1 MDMPDNWIEIARTG
15 TFTDSAGRPQ
25 TFTDS
30 DLAAIAEAYDPAKR
44 DCPLVF
50 GHPRTDAAPAFG
62 WARKL
67 KAEGGRL
74 LAQFDQVPEAV
85 KKIVAAG
92 HYRHVSMSLMP
103 DRKTLRHVAL
113 LGAAQPAIDGLK
125 AIELAAAVAPEG
137 LTDGDRNPL
146 KYVDVAPSRSNE
158 ITINFAVKDDGS
170 LAEEQAG
177 TCSRRSDPECRT
189 GRATEGYAK
198 MDFSN
203 HAGGNMPESEAQR
216 EIGALKERIAALEK
230 ENSSLKE
237 QAKGHKEGREKA
249 EAEKKA
255 AEEKEAKTAS
265 DFAAYRGAIEKEK
278 REARVAALV
287 ESGRVKP
294 AEKADILS
302 FAMALAGQD
311 STAGNTGVVDFSAPD
326 GKIEKITLE
335 ERYFRELESRNP
347 DCRIFD
353 FSATSAFPTTPKH
366 AADANLY
373 PSFDASELTSKL

>member
-1 MDMPDNWIEIARTG
+1 MSKSSWIEIARAG

-30 DLAAIAEAYDPAKR
+30 DLDAIANAYDPAKR

-50 GHPRTDAAPAFG
+50 GHPKTDAAPAFG
-62 WARKL
+62 WAEKL
-67 KAEGGRL
+67 KAEGGKL
-74 LAQFDQVPEAV
+74 LAKFGQVPEAV

-125 AIELAAAVAPEG
+125 AVELRS
-137 LTDGDRNPL
+137 RN
-146 KYVDVAPSRSNE
+146 DS
-158 ITINFAVKDDGS
+158 ITIDFVKGD
-170 LAEEQAG
+170 
-177 TCSRRSDPECRT
+177 
-189 GRATEGYAK
+189 
-198 MDFSN
+198 
-203 HAGGNMPESEAQR
+203 NMPGDDAQR

-230 ENSSLKE
+230 ENASLKE
-237 QAKGHKEGREKA
+237 QAKGQKEGKEKA

-255 AEEKEAKTAS
+255 AEEKEAKTAA
-265 DFAAYRGAIEKEK
+265 DFAAYKGAIENEK

-294 AEKADILS
+294 AEKADVLS
-302 FAMALAGQD
+302 FAMALASQ
-311 STAGNTGVVDFSAPD
+311 NTTVDFAAPD
-326 GKIEKITLE
+326 GKTEKVSLE

-347 DCRIFD
+347 DCRIIE
-353 FSATSAFPTTPKH
+353 FSAQPKH
-366 AADANLY
+366 VAEANAA
-373 PSFDASELTSKL
+373 SFFDASELTSKL

>member
-1 MDMPDNWIEIARTG
+1 MSKSSWIEIARAG

-30 DLAAIAEAYDPAKR
+30 DLAAIANAYDPAKR

-50 GHPRTDAAPAFG
+50 GHPKTDAAPAFG
-62 WARKL
+62 WAEKL

-74 LAQFDQVPEAV
+74 LAQFGQVPDAV
-85 KKIVAAG
+85 KKIVADG

-125 AIELAAAVAPEG
+125 AIEL
-137 LTDGDRNPL
+137 RNH
-146 KYVDVAPSRSNE
+146 DDS
-158 ITINFAVKDDGS
+158 ITIDFVKGDSMPGDD
-170 LAEEQAG
+170 
-177 TCSRRSDPECRT
+177 
-189 GRATEGYAK
+189 
-198 MDFSN
+198 
-203 HAGGNMPESEAQR
+203 AQR

-230 ENSSLKE
+230 ENAHLKE
-237 QAKGHKEGREKA
+237 QAKGHKEGKDKA

-255 AEEKEAKTAS
+255 AEEKEAKTAA
-265 DFAAYRGAIEKEK
+265 DFAAYRGAIENEK

-287 ESGRVKP
+287 ESGKVKP

-302 FAMALAGQD
+302 FAMALAGQN
-311 STAGNTGVVDFSAPD
+311 TAVDFAAPD
-326 GKIEKITLE
+326 GKVEKVTLE

-347 DCRIFD
+347 DCRIFE
-353 FSATSAFPTTPKH
+353 FSATPRH
-366 AADANLY
+366 AAEANNY

>member
-1 MDMPDNWIEIARTG
+1 MSKSSWIEIARAG

-30 DLAAIAEAYDPAKR
+30 DLDAIANAYDPAKR

-50 GHPRTDAAPAFG
+50 GHPKTDAAPAFG
-62 WARKL
+62 WAEKL

-74 LAQFDQVPEAV
+74 LAQFGQVPDAV
-85 KKIVAAG
+85 KKIVADG

-125 AIELAAAVAPEG
+125 AVELRS
-137 LTDGDRNPL
+137 RN
-146 KYVDVAPSRSNE
+146 DS
-158 ITINFAVKDDGS
+158 ITIDFVKGD
-170 LAEEQAG
+170 
-177 TCSRRSDPECRT
+177 
-189 GRATEGYAK
+189 
-198 MDFSN
+198 
-203 HAGGNMPESEAQR
+203 NMPGDDAQR

-230 ENSSLKE
+230 ENASLKE
-237 QAKGHKEGREKA
+237 QAKGQKEGKEKA

-255 AEEKEAKTAS
+255 AEEKEAKTAA
-265 DFAAYRGAIEKEK
+265 DFAAYKGAIENEK

-294 AEKADILS
+294 AEKADVLS
-302 FAMALAGQD
+302 FAMALASQ
-311 STAGNTGVVDFSAPD
+311 NTTVDFAAPD
-326 GKIEKITLE
+326 GKTEKVSLE

-347 DCRIFD
+347 DCRIIE
-353 FSATSAFPTTPKH
+353 FSAQPKH
-366 AADANLY
+366 AAEANAA
-373 PSFDASELTSKL
+373 SFFDASELTSKL

>member
-1 MDMPDNWIEIARTG
+1 MSKSSWIEIARAG

-30 DLAAIAEAYDPAKR
+30 DLDAIANAYDPAKR

-50 GHPRTDAAPAFG
+50 GHPKTDAAPAFG
-62 WARKL
+62 WAEKL
-67 KAEGGRL
+67 KAEGGKL
-74 LAQFDQVPEAV
+74 LAKFGQVPEAV

-125 AIELAAAVAPEG
+125 AIEL
-137 LTDGDRNPL
+137 RNH
-146 KYVDVAPSRSNE
+146 DDS
-158 ITINFAVKDDGS
+158 ITIDFVKGD
-170 LAEEQAG
+170 
-177 TCSRRSDPECRT
+177 
-189 GRATEGYAK
+189 
-198 MDFSN
+198 
-203 HAGGNMPESEAQR
+203 NMPGDDAQR

-230 ENSSLKE
+230 ENASLKE
-237 QAKGHKEGREKA
+237 QAKGQKEGKEKA

-255 AEEKEAKTAS
+255 AEEKEAKTAA
-265 DFAAYRGAIEKEK
+265 DFAAYKGAIENEK

-294 AEKADILS
+294 AEKADVLS
-302 FAMALAGQD
+302 FAMALASQ
-311 STAGNTGVVDFSAPD
+311 NTTVDFAAPD
-326 GKIEKITLE
+326 GKTEKVSLE

-347 DCRIFD
+347 DCRIIE
-353 FSATSAFPTTPKH
+353 FSAQPKH
-366 AADANLY
+366 AAEANAA
-373 PSFDASELTSKL
+373 SFFDASELTSKL